1 MPKGLV
7 RGSLLL
13 FAGLV
18 SALLPLAAVSPLPT
32 VASAAQPSDPAMG
45 PHTRDEAQHR
55 YDVLSLTP
63 AHTGI
68 APRRSS
74 AARPYALAP
83 AAGVV
88 REVFGFA
95 PYWRLAPNPNLNYAL
110 LSTVAYFGININPGG
125 RMSTNDA

>member
-83 AAGVV
+83 AGGVV

-95 PYWRLAPNPNLNYAL
+95 PYWRLAQNPTSDYAPR
-110 LSTVAYFGININPGG
+110 SARADFRTHIK
-125 RMSTNDA
+125 